1 MSRHLGEA
9 RLEPQEKGS
18 RQRFWREDAS
28 EFCGEE
34 MQPYVALQPDFT
46 ALPHEPRTASAEA
59 VTDDKGRNTAQ
70 SRKGFGGLFSKS
82 A

>member
-1 MSRHLGEA
+1 MINKTGAQSL
-9 RLEPQEKGS
+9 PQEKGS

-59 VTDDKGRNTAQ
+59 VTKDTGSHTKSD
-70 SRKGFGGLFSKS
+70 RKRSGGLFSRS
-82 A
+82 V